1 MEGGMLFFSICLYHF
16 FNHSLEIS
24 YSCNPV
30 IYPIS
35 LQLYVVGIG
44 SGICVLSVV
53 LLIGKRIPSFSIN
66 EL

>member
-24 YSCNPV
+24 YSCN
-30 IYPIS
+30 PIS

-53 LLIGKRIPSFSIN
+53 LLIGKRIPSLSIN

>member
-16 FNHSLEIS
+16 FNHSLESS
-24 YSCNPV
+24 YLCNPV

-35 LQLYVVGIG
+35 HQLYVVGIG
-44 SGICVLSVV
+44 SGICALSVV
-53 LLIGKRIPSFSIN
+53 LLIGKRIPSLSIN